1 MNKLRKN
8 GVGRQSKNTATTR
21 SGKSIGINSSIT
33 DRIKSRKASNQA
45 RRATYLSTLPKGRWN
60 RIQYRVH
67 PKNLLKFWFSRD
79 GGIMILKIIGI
90 SIVIGFFLTVG
101 LFAYFRK
108 DLPKIKDL
116 SGTLGGS
123 ITYYD
128 RTGKTVLWQDYNA
141 VKRTPVA
148 SDQISKY
155 VKEATVAIEDKGFYH
170 EGAFD
175 VRGIIRAAI
184 HDAFGGGGS
193 LQGGSTITQQ
203 LVKLNQDWT
212 SNRTVSRK
220 AKELILSVELERQYS
235 KDDILTGYLNIAPY
249 GGLDYGVETAAQD
262 YFHVSAKDLSLAQ
275 AALLASIPQS
285 PNYYSPYGST
295 VFNPSASNTFNKAAL
310 IGRQQY
316 ALEQM
321 AKQGYIT
328 KTQAEDAKKVD
339 ILAQIQP
346 LQNKYSNIKAPY
358 FVLAAKKEL
367 QQKYTAEVV
376 ARGGW
381 KIITTLDTTLQSK
394 AESLIANNLA
404 NVKRHGGD
412 TEATVVESVPT
423 GQMMALVGGVDFNQ
437 PDYGELNFAD
447 QVLIAP
453 GSSFKP
459 YDYTSLINDK
469 TYNAGAGSI
478 LYDSQ
483 GPIVDPATGS
493 GYACTNT
500 SSPRASSGAN
510 CLWDYDFRY
519 PGPLTLRYAIGGS
532 RNVPAVK
539 AMVQAGVSKTI
550 SLASAMMDNEYL
562 QSLKQNTYNCYKS
575 GTDLGT
581 ATAQDIAPCYASSA
595 IGDGAFLHLDDHVN
609 GLATLARLGNA
620 IPRTFI
626 LSIKDDNGNTIYNW
640 TQPKGNQVISPDTA
654 YIMDNMLSDP
664 NASYLGTKFQH
675 WNGWN
680 FGVKTGTT
688 NSSFDGLMTSWSTQ
702 YAVATWVGYHTRNKT
717 LSGFME
723 DMTQPITQYLMQFAH
738 TDIKPVN
745 WTQPSTVKSLPAFV
759 VTTHVGV
766 GSVEPSPSTDIYP
779 GWYVPKSGTGT
790 NEAIDKVSGL
800 LATTCT
806 PDSAKSTTDN
816 SNTNIFSVDWFI
828 NGAINKKV
836 SSASIAATDNVHLC
850 GDSKPQISAPQASNC
865 VAGSSCTFTVTV
877 TAGTHAFNDAQYSG
891 YPGTVNLIS
900 QGNVVKSV
908 SIADV
913 DCTPDSTSPA
923 ATCTVQ
929 LKYIPTTAGDIVYTA
944 SVLDSVLYSSS
955 SDTSTVTITA
965 ATNPITI
972 AFPLSGTPSGSLAI
986 TISWTGG
993 LGNYSVSLD
1002 GDPINSCQNKVE
1014 LTCPGVIVNGKIG
1027 ATHSIIVTDSNGGT
1041 SGPFTFQK

>member
-1 MNKLRKN
+1 MKKLRKSN
-8 GVGRQSKNTATTR
+8 IGRSLKNTATTR
-21 SGKSIGINSSIT
+21 SGKTISINRSIT
-33 DRIKSRKASNQA
+33 ERIKSHKAVNQA
-45 RRATYLSTLPKGRWN
+45 RRATYLSTLPKDRWH
-60 RIQYRVH
+60 RILFRLH
-67 PKNLLKFWFSRD
+67 PKNLAKFWFSQD

-128 RTGKTVLWQDYNA
+128 RTGKIVLWQDYNA

-155 VKEATVAIEDKGFYH
+155 VKQATVAIEDKGFYH

-175 VRGIIRAAI
+175 IRGIMRAAI

-220 AKELILSVELERQYS
+220 VKELILSVELERQYS
-235 KDDILTGYLNIAPY
+235 KDDVLTGYLNIAPY

-275 AALLASIPQS
+275 ATLLASIPQS

-295 VFNPSASNTFNKAAL
+295 VFNPAASNTFNKGAL
-310 IGRQQY
+310 IGRQRY
-316 ALEQM
+316 ALDQM

-328 KTQAEDAKKVD
+328 KVQAEEAKKVD
-339 ILAQIQP
+339 ILAQVQP

-358 FVLAAKKEL
+358 FVMAAKKQL

-381 KIITTLDTTLQSK
+381 KIITTLDMSLQTKS
-394 AESLIANNLA
+394 EELIAKNLP

-412 TEATVVESVPT
+412 TEATVVESVST
-423 GQMMALVGGVDFNQ
+423 GQMMALVGGVDFTQ

-459 YDYTSLINDK
+459 YDYTALINDK
-469 TYNAGAGSI
+469 TYNAGAGSV

-483 GPIVDPATGS
+483 GPIVDPATGA

-500 SSPRASSGAN
+500 ASPRASSNAN

-519 PGPLTLRYAIGGS
+519 PGPLTLRYALGGS
-532 RNVPAVK
+532 RNVPAIK

-550 SLASAMMDNEYL
+550 SLASSMMDNEYL
-562 QSLKQNTYNCYKS
+562 QSLKQNTYNCYKA

-609 GLATLARLGNA
+609 GLATLGRMGNA

-626 LSIKDDNGNTIYNW
+626 LSIKDSSGNTIYNW
-640 TQPKGNQVISPDTA
+640 TQPKGNQVISVDTA
-654 YIMDNMLSDP
+654 YIMNNMLSDP

-688 NSSFDGLMTSWSTQ
+688 NNSFDGLMTSWSTQ

-738 TDIKPVN
+738 AGLKPVN

-766 GSVEPSPSTDIYP
+766 GSVEPSPSYDLYP
-779 GWYVPKSGTGT
+779 GWYTPKSGASVSG
-790 NEAIDKVSGL
+790 AIDKVSGL

-836 SSASIAATDNVHLC
+836 NSASVSATDNVHLC
-850 GDSKPQISAPQASNC
+850 GDTPIQVTLTASSGC
-865 VAGSSCTFTVTV
+865 KVGSPCTFTVAA
-877 TAGTHAFNDAQYSG
+877 TAGTHPFNDAQYSG
-891 YPGTVNLIS
+891 NPGTVKLLLAD
-900 QGNVVKSV
+900 NVVATATIIK
-908 SIADV
+908 DNC
-913 DCTPDSTSPA
+913 DPDDTTPLANCNITLQY
-923 ATCTVQ
+923 T
-929 LKYIPTTAGDIVYTA
+929 PTTSGTGISF
-944 SVLDSVLYSSS
+944 SVQVIDSVLY
-955 SDTSTVTITA
+955 T
-965 ATNPITI
+965 ATNSVIVDI
-972 AFPLSGTPSGSLAI
+972 AAAPVSAISIAYPLSTTPSNSPI

-993 LGNYSVSLD
+993 SGNYFVSLD
-1002 GDPINSCQNKVE
+1002 GHPISGCQPTAG
-1014 LTCPGVIVNGKIG
+1014 LTCPGVNITG
-1027 ATHSIIVTDSNGGT
+1027 APSLLHTIIVTDSNGGT
-1041 SGPFTFQK
+1041 SGPFTFKK